1 MTLVMAAPDA
11 TNVRQFRTYK
21 DLEVWRRAML
31 LVRHVYAR
39 TKSFPADERFGLVA
53 QARRAAVSIP
63 CNIAEGNG
71 RSRRRDYIRLLL
83 VARGSVQELET
94 QLLIASDQKFLPSG
108 ESTEL
113 LRRTNEVGRLLAGLI
128 RALTR
133 IDNSPSTRPA
143 PHVVRSPQSPAP
155 RAQRLARK

>member
-1 MTLVMAAPDA
+1 
-11 TNVRQFRTYK
+11 
-21 DLEVWRRAML
+21 ML
-31 LVRHVYAR
+31 LVRHVYAT
-39 TKSFPADERFGLVA
+39 TKNFPHDERFGLVA

-94 QLLIASDQKFLPSG
+94 QLLIACDQKFLPRR

-133 IDNSPSTRPA
+133 LGNDTKARRPQ
-143 PHVVRSPQSPAP
+143 HVT
-155 RAQRLARK
+155 